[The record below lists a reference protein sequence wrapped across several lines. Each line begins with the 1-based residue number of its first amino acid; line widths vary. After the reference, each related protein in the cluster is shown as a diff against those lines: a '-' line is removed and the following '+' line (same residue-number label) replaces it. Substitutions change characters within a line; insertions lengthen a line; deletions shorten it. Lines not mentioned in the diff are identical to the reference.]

1 MRIKIISQKDRHT
14 STWAG
19 GFTNELW
26 IFPQNGSY
34 ASRNF
39 QARISSATV
48 QLQESDFT
56 ILPGVIRYITPLNG
70 GFTLSHPDGQT
81 ITMAPLDTPYRFDGG
96 IATHCI
102 GTATDFNLMLKG
114 VDGDM
119 TIVRGRQTVYGGIY
133 CVYPI
138 SGNVTVNDKVFSV
151 NHGELLVI
159 RTENGEQ
166 AVIETLEAILCKIFI

>member
-1 MRIKIISQKDRHT
+1 
-14 STWAG
+14 
-19 GFTNELW
+19 
-26 IFPQNGSY
+26 
-34 ASRNF
+34 
-39 QARISSATV
+39 
-48 QLQESDFT
+48 
-56 ILPGVIRYITPLNG
+56 
-70 GFTLSHPDGQT
+70 
-81 ITMAPLDTPYRFDGG
+81 
-96 IATHCI
+96 
-102 GTATDFNLMLKG
+102 MLKG